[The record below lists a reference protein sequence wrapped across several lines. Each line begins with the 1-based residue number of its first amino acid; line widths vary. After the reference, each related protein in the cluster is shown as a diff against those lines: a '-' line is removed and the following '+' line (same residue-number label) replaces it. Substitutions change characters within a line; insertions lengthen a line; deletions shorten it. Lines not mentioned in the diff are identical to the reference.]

1 MFLSPSTASSSKFLP
16 QKPKDGLAIEAGL
29 IFMEGTIMKRAISFA
44 VLAVVSSLA
53 FSTASRAD
61 SLAMN
66 DGPVIEKTLKTFDKP
81 FDVKYLNDYQNQK
94 TQPDAADATIPRT
107 EEGVQN
113 IRASIS
119 ANKSLAGKLE
129 AKGIDIDNVVNAQ
142 QAADGSMTF
151 FIK

>member
-1 MFLSPSTASSSKFLP
+1 
-16 QKPKDGLAIEAGL
+16 
-29 IFMEGTIMKRAISFA
+29 MKHAISFA
-44 VLAVVSSLA
+44 VLAVVASVA
-53 FSTASRAD
+53 FTTTSRAD
-61 SLAMN
+61 SLTMN
-66 DGPVIEKTLKTFDKP
+66 DGPQIEKTLRTFDKA

-94 TQPDAADATIPRT
+94 TQPDAEDTAIPRT
-107 EEGVQN
+107 KEGVQN

-119 ANKSLAGKLE
+119 ANKGLTEKLQ

>member
-1 MFLSPSTASSSKFLP
+1 M
-16 QKPKDGLAIEAGL
+16 Q
-29 IFMEGTIMKRAISFA
+29 RAISFA
-44 VLAVVSSLA
+44 MLAVVSSLA
-53 FSTASRAD
+53 FSTGSRAD

-94 TQPDAADATIPRT
+94 AQPDADAAIPRT
-107 EEGVQN
+107 EEGVKN
-113 IRASIS
+113 IQASIS
-119 ANKSLAGKLE
+119 ANKRLADKLK
-129 AKGIDIDNVVNAQ
+129 AKGVDIDNVVNAQ

>member
-1 MFLSPSTASSSKFLP
+1 
-16 QKPKDGLAIEAGL
+16 
-29 IFMEGTIMKRAISFA
+29 MKRAISFA
-44 VLAVVSSLA
+44 MLAVVSSLA
-53 FSTASRAD
+53 FATSSHAD
-61 SLAMN
+61 SLTMN
-66 DGPVIEKTLKTFDKP
+66 DGPQIEKTLKTFDKA

-107 EEGVQN
+107 DEGIQN

-119 ANKSLAGKLE
+119 ANKSLADKLE